1 MIDRNSAA
9 ENIVSVGGAGSEC
22 ALSVENLG
30 KRYRRGGGF
39 VVRGLSFRCST
50 GEIVGLTGENGAG
63 KSTTLKCITGVLPFE
78 EGRVTVFGKEI
89 AGDAVEA
96 KRLFGYV
103 PDDHAVIGYLTGREY
118 VRFVADARCVP
129 VSVREDSIDRFA
141 GRLGIADC
149 LDIPVSA
156 CSHGTKQKICMLGSL
171 VGNPRLWILDEPVT
185 GLDPRSQ
192 EEVTD
197 IMREFAAGGGTV
209 LFSSHDYATVNK
221 VCSRVLEVRGGVI
234 REVSAV
240 GSENENE

>member
-1 MIDRNSAA
+1 MIDRNSAT

-39 VVRGLSFRCST
+39 VVRGLSFHCST

-63 KSTTLKCITGVLPFE
+63 KSTTLKCITGILPFE

-118 VRFVADARCVP
+118 VRFVADVRCVP
-129 VSVREDSIDRFA
+129 VSVRENNIDRFA
-141 GRLGIADC
+141 GRLGMADC